1 DTFLAHDIE
10 DVGGKCDLLSN
21 PADFDSDRVVPNKG
35 TSLADMMNKSSLS
48 REELIVQ
55 QEKDPEISLLCNRAL
70 SEEEAE
76 KVPVCYF

>member
-1 DTFLAHDIE
+1 
-10 DVGGKCDLLSN
+10 
-21 PADFDSDRVVPNKG
+21 FDSDRVVPNNG
-35 TSLADMMNKSSLS
+35 TSLADMMSKSSLS